1 MLIRLLIGL
10 DCVSIFENISELPIT
25 FKKWYLCIGYLLW
38 WCSVLVFS
46 LLKGILVNMLKGDT
60 IFMKTCIIIAV
71 IIIAVIMIAVT
82 FVLCIIL
89 CKTSSDD
96 FDKYYD
102 ENIDEDSLNTLL
114 TDSMHDS
121 FWK

>member
-25 FKKWYLCIGYLLW
+25 FKKWYLCIGYSLW

-102 ENIDEDSLNTLL
+102 ENIDEDSLNTLF
-114 TDSMHDS
+114 TNSMYDS

>member
-1 MLIRLLIGL
+1 M
-10 DCVSIFENISELPIT
+10 
-25 FKKWYLCIGYLLW
+25 
-38 WCSVLVFS
+38 LVFS